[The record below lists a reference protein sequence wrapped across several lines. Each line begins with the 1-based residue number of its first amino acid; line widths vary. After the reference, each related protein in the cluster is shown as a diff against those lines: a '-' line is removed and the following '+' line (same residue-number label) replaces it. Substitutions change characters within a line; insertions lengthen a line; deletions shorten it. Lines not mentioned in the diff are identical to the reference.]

1 MNQVDRA
8 AVHAFLDSLV
18 AGQSPEEKLAILKD
32 IMVDEFCF
40 NGLGDEQSVTAL
52 EADIHAILQRDP
64 GKKISCIKDV
74 REKTGM
80 GLAEAKAFVET
91 LQPGHPTYGI
101 NPGNRTTRVS
111 KSVITEQFL
120 KSLGNRLNAIAKTYG
135 KPEPF

>member
-18 AGQSPEEKLAILKD
+18 AGQSPEEKLAMLKD
-32 IMVDEFCF
+32 IMVDDFCF
-40 NGLGDEQSVTAL
+40 NGITEDQNVSAL
-52 EADIHAILQRDP
+52 EVEVHETMKRDP
-64 GKKISCIKDV
+64 GKKITCIKEV
-74 REKTGM
+74 REKTGL
-80 GLAEAKAFVET
+80 GLAEAKAFVES

-101 NPGNRTTRVS
+101 KPNNLGSGLS

-120 KSLGNRLNAIAKTYG
+120 KNLGNRLNAIAKTYG